1 VVADRFDLTGR
12 VAVVTGGSRGLGRAI
27 ALGLAEAGADVAI
40 VSRNL
45 ESCEATAREVAE
57 RTGRQA
63 WARACHVG
71 RWDQL
76 DGLVD
81 DVYERFGQLDIL
93 VNNAGMSPQYDQVVD
108 VTERLF
114 DSVLNLNLKGPFRL
128 SALVGTRMS
137 GEGGGSIIN
146 ISSIAAVR
154 PYPRVIPYAASKA
167 GLNAMT
173 LALAHS
179 FGSSVRVNCVLAGP
193 FETDIAQAWSP
204 EMRARRTSALAA
216 GRIGQPE
223 EIVGA
228 VVYLASDASSFTTGA
243 LLTVDGGTP
252 VP

>member
-1 VVADRFDLTGR
+1 
-12 VAVVTGGSRGLGRAI
+12 VVTGGSRGLGRAI
-27 ALGLAEAGADVAI
+27 ALGLAEAGADVGI

-45 ESCEATAREVAE
+45 ESCEAAALEVRA

-76 DGLVD
+76 DRLVE
-81 DVYERFGQLDIL
+81 DVYERFGRLDIL
-93 VNNAGMSPQYDQVVD
+93 INNAGVSPQYDRVID
-108 VTERLF
+108 VSERLF
-114 DSVLNLNLKGPFRL
+114 DAVLNLNLKGPFRL

-137 GEGGGSIIN
+137 EDGGGSIVN

-154 PYPRVIPYAASKA
+154 PYARVIPYAAFKA

-179 FGSSVRVNCVLAGP
+179 FGSSVRVNCVMAGP

-204 EMRARRTSALAA
+204 EMRARRTAALAA
-216 GRIGQPE
+216 GRIGQPD

-228 VVYLASDASSFTTGA
+228 VVYLASDASSFITGA
-243 LLTVDGGTP
+243 VLAVDGGTP

>member
-1 VVADRFDLTGR
+1 
-12 VAVVTGGSRGLGRAI
+12 
-27 ALGLAEAGADVAI
+27 LGLAEAGADVVI
-40 VSRNL
+40 VSRSL
-45 ESCEATAREVAE
+45 ESCELAAHEVAE
-57 RTGRQA
+57 QTGRQT

-76 DGLVD
+76 DGLID
-81 DVYERFGQLDIL
+81 DVYERFGRLDVL
-93 VNNAGMSPQYDQVVD
+93 VNNAGMSPQYDRVVD
-108 VTERLF
+108 VSERLF

-128 SALVGTRMS
+128 SALAGTRMHDN
-137 GEGGGSIIN
+137 GGGSIVN

-154 PYPRVIPYAASKA
+154 PYARVIPYAASKA

-179 FGSSVRVNCVLAGP
+179 FGSDVRVNSIMAGP
-193 FETDIAQAWSP
+193 FETDVAQAWSP
-204 EMRARRTSALAA
+204 EMRATRTAALAA
-216 GRIGQPE
+216 GRIGQPD

-243 LLTVDGGTP
+243 ILTVDGGTP